1 MSDEPSLP
9 RFPPSVAAGIISGPG
24 RKRVRRN
31 IFDTSGARSLPPN
44 QLLFNNSSDPAVFS
58 SDDDPAL
65 DNYVPYDSNSGSA
78 TSQFRRKNRYVGS
91 WFAQHPQSSDSAM
104 DGGEASGHDG
114 VGGSDELGEL
124 GSPGGG
130 HQMTLSLL
138 SSPPQPRC
146 GRKRRTFERQFDS
159 GVYMDRETTTE
170 NDDNVDDAPD
180 AATAG
185 CSSPSHSRARDPP
198 SPTGQANSA
207 FLPLPARQQR
217 VFQRVPSLA
226 VDSIEQKARVI
237 IQECIEFGDDRISLI
252 GLGLT
257 ALSNATIEPLSGLVP
272 IPVVTAGVA
281 FEQKDPKLKVFLSS
295 NNLTR
300 LPGALFQLEHL
311 TVLSLRGNGLVEL
324 PPAIG
329 QLRNLKSLNVSLNKL
344 QTLPAELLP
353 LIRTSGKG
361 GLLTELL
368 LYPNPY
374 LFPDIRSQARDR
386 EDYENYKKK
395 IRYVGDAPTRVA
407 RSVVHYMDSWG
418 KTCSQFS
425 FDPENHT
432 IFDMT
437 PIERLSVQSR
447 APQMAADA
455 PKSVLCRVPTL
466 VSLALEACYRASQLT
481 MLPHLLPPEAPLRIR
496 RQLEKALLLRD
507 SGGSTCAVCSQR
519 QSPPRPMVAPMTAWV
534 EWWEFGKPDI
544 NKTTS
549 LSTPTAEDPQQRVPL
564 SRERRE
570 IDMVPFLS
578 RGCTWG
584 CLPSVE
590 ESKG

>member
-237 IQECIEFGDDRISLI
+237 IQECIEFGDDRISL
-252 GLGLT
+252 
-257 ALSNATIEPLSGLVP
+257 
-272 IPVVTAGVA
+272 
-281 FEQKDPKLKVFLSS
+281 
-295 NNLTR
+295 
-300 LPGALFQLEHL
+300 
-311 TVLSLRGNGLVEL
+311 
-324 PPAIG
+324 
-329 QLRNLKSLNVSLNKL
+329 
-344 QTLPAELLP
+344 
-353 LIRTSGKG
+353 
-361 GLLTELL
+361 
-368 LYPNPY
+368 
-374 LFPDIRSQARDR
+374 
-386 EDYENYKKK
+386 
-395 IRYVGDAPTRVA
+395 
-407 RSVVHYMDSWG
+407 M
-418 KTCSQFS
+418 
-425 FDPENHT
+425 
-432 IFDMT
+432 
-437 PIERLSVQSR
+437 
-447 APQMAADA
+447 
-455 PKSVLCRVPTL
+455 
-466 VSLALEACYRASQLT
+466 
-481 MLPHLLPPEAPLRIR
+481 
-496 RQLEKALLLRD
+496 
-507 SGGSTCAVCSQR
+507 
-519 QSPPRPMVAPMTAWV
+519 
-534 EWWEFGKPDI
+534 
-544 NKTTS
+544 
-549 LSTPTAEDPQQRVPL
+549 
-564 SRERRE
+564 
-570 IDMVPFLS
+570 
-578 RGCTWG
+578 
-584 CLPSVE
+584 
-590 ESKG
+590 